1 MKGMGQMK
9 KKRLLCLGLSMIMIL
24 SATACGGATGASS
37 AANADA
43 PAAEDAAG
51 EAAVPA
57 ESGEP
62 DAEAV
67 AAEQTDASA
76 VENAGEEIPESDISV
91 KWDDSRIFLGTS
103 LGNFSTVTTY
113 EVKGYEDV
121 PFIKA
126 SDYLDVILEGKEKIS
141 IQDGVMTI
149 AVNETTGTIDA
160 AADTITIENPGKFRA
175 LGVVSGG
182 IIDRPEYNTIT
193 LTISLKDY
201 HMPVIAYD
209 GDILMPFLAL
219 QNTFGN
225 VAMKNELTYNG
236 KDYFNIIEANNFQ
249 LNKPDEAKDSVYI
262 KTLFS
267 GPFST
272 LSKASQDYADYNYYS
287 VCLLLDIAFGHK
299 EEKNVTTFDE
309 YFTRINAKKAL
320 CSTDPAQSMTAEFLL
335 FNYLFDTAHDSLTGV
350 MTVVGNT
357 PIDEKTVNDVADQIK
372 SSEAGKELFE
382 EEQEEQTRENDGSVD
397 AILGALLEKGLNV
410 PDIAPIIIWSNYM
423 KANTPEG
430 YGEQRLDISGDTAVI
445 YFTHFMDNIL
455 KRKPSYYMDGIKE
468 GDAEEDNFAFFYN
481 CFEEIK
487 EHEEVKNVVINL
499 CNNGGGSAGGLVNI
513 LGFLSEDGEVTFT
526 DKDMVTGSYRE
537 EKYHVDTNLD
547 GVADDQDGFGGQY
560 DFYIMCSGSSYS
572 CGTALPYLAQQSGT
586 AKIIGTYPGGG
597 DCVLGTFVDAYGH
610 CAAFSGM
617 LKIGRETES
626 GFVSDEKATT
636 LDYDMLPSLLDVHL
650 VPWYDA
656 DGIAEAVHRYQS
668 GAEQARGILEML
680 LETMNASGE
689 QASEPAAAQ

>member
-9 KKRLLCLGLSMIMIL
+9 KEKILCLGLSLIMVL

-37 AANADA
+37 AANADV
-43 PAAEDAAG
+43 PAAEEAAG
-51 EAAVPA
+51 EAAAPA

-62 DAEAV
+62 DAEA
-67 AAEQTDASA
+67 AGGAEQADASTA
-76 VENAGEEIPESDISV
+76 ANAGEEIPESDISV
-91 KWDDSRIFLGTS
+91 KWDDSRIFRGTS
-103 LGNFSTVTTY
+103 LGNYKTVTTY

-126 SDYLDVILEGKEKIS
+126 SDYLDVIFEGKEKTS

-149 AVNETTGTIDA
+149 TVNETTGTIDA
-160 AADTITIENPGKFRA
+160 AADTITMENPGRFRS

-182 IIDRPEYNTIT
+182 IMDSPEYNTIT
-193 LTISLKDY
+193 PSVKNQSTETAGSSLTISLKDY

-236 KDYFNIIEANNFQ
+236 KDYFNVIEANNFQ
-249 LNKPDEAKDSVYI
+249 LEKPDEAKNSVYI

-272 LSKASQDYADYNYYS
+272 MSKAAQDYADYNYYS

-299 EEKNVTTFDE
+299 KEKNVTTFDE
-309 YFTRINAKKAL
+309 YFTRINAKKSL

-335 FNYLFDTAHDSLTGV
+335 FNYLFDSAHDSITGV
-350 MTVVGNT
+350 MTVIGNT

-382 EEQEEQTRENDGSVD
+382 EEQEEKTQENNGAVD

-410 PDIAPIIIWSNYM
+410 PDIAPLIIWSNYM
-423 KANTPEG
+423 KSNVPEG

-455 KRKPSYYMDGIKE
+455 KRKPSYSK
-468 GDAEEDNFAFFYN
+468 
-481 CFEEIK
+481 
-487 EHEEVKNVVINL
+487 
-499 CNNGGGSAGGLVNI
+499 
-513 LGFLSEDGEVTFT
+513 
-526 DKDMVTGSYRE
+526 
-537 EKYHVDTNLD
+537 
-547 GVADDQDGFGGQY
+547 
-560 DFYIMCSGSSYS
+560 
-572 CGTALPYLAQQSGT
+572 
-586 AKIIGTYPGGG
+586 
-597 DCVLGTFVDAYGH
+597 
-610 CAAFSGM
+610 M
-617 LKIGRETES
+617 L
-626 GFVSDEKATT
+626 
-636 LDYDMLPSLLDVHL
+636 
-650 VPWYDA
+650 
-656 DGIAEAVHRYQS
+656 
-668 GAEQARGILEML
+668 
-680 LETMNASGE
+680 
-689 QASEPAAAQ
+689 